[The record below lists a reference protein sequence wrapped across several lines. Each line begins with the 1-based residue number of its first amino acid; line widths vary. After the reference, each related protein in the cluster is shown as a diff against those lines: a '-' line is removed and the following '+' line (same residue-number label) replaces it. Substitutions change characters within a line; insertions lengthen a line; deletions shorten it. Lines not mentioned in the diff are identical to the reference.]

1 VNEVTE
7 QRLKETGGR
16 PASIPVKVERSL
28 FDPMVKRVFP
38 RIESH
43 TPAWITA
50 NQVTICGHS
59 ASLLAVAFLL
69 LSSFSRW
76 WCVAAAAMIFV
87 HWFADTLDGP
97 MARARGASDL
107 GHYLD
112 HFGDIV
118 GVVLIGLAAFTTPGS
133 HLVIGV
139 GIVIIFLLSVIHTQI
154 KAELTGVTVIPR
166 FGPTELHLVAMAALI
181 AQVFIEYGEPLFASS
196 RAGATGF

>member
-1 VNEVTE
+1 
-7 QRLKETGGR
+7 
-16 PASIPVKVERSL
+16 
-28 FDPMVKRVFP
+28 
-38 RIESH
+38 
-43 TPAWITA
+43 
-50 NQVTICGHS
+50 
-59 ASLLAVAFLL
+59 
-69 LSSFSRW
+69 
-76 WCVAAAAMIFV
+76 MIFV

-181 AQVFIEYGEPLFASS
+181 AQVFIEYGEPLFASAVLTGNGGRVPELLGS
-196 RAGATGF
+196 DSGLTLMDHLGILLLVAGAVGLAAEVGLFLIGLRRSK